1 MGQAK
6 SATAA
11 ASRATSPAAH
21 LETLRWRLTLLLIGA
36 SVLPMA
42 VVGLGGWVVFRGLL
56 TDRVEEHLRTIVH
69 DHAHTVDLFLAER
82 LKALRL
88 IAESYGETQLKDPAV
103 FRLVF
108 EVLNST
114 YEESFQDLGMIDD
127 QGRHISYIGPYP
139 LMGQNYSDAEWFRH
153 VREQGRYISDVFLGV
168 RKVPHFIMAVRHDQD
183 GGRFWVLRASIN
195 SEVFDRLVARVA
207 VGSNGDCY
215 LLDKAGRYQTRPRNG
230 AELLSM
236 STALADTPPNAG
248 GTVRTRTAE
257 GQEIL
262 RTVEWIK
269 DGQWLLVAERS
280 VAEVEAPLRQ
290 AFMRGTIVFGVG
302 VLVILAVTV
311 FTTNLLFRMLA
322 RAEQH
327 KEKLDAQLLRAAKLA
342 SVGEMATGVAHEIN
356 NPLGIIYSE
365 QTNIDDLLRELD
377 QNDPRV
383 EEMRGSVAQTTKQIK
398 RCMTITHKLLQ
409 FGRQG
414 VASGALTDLG
424 PELAEIVRLFE
435 KQASVNNISLVLEV
449 EPELPKI
456 LINVHEL
463 QQVFTNLVNNA
474 FQALQGRGGVVL
486 ISAWSENG
494 KVMVAVEDTGPGIP
508 ASERDKVFE
517 PFYTTKKMGEG
528 TGLGLS
534 VCYGIVVKWN
544 GRIYVDPES
553 YGGAR
558 FIIQF
563 PAAAA
568 GVKA

>member
-1 MGQAK
+1 MGQAR
-6 SATAA
+6 SATPAA
-11 ASRATSPAAH
+11 SEATSRATHAR
-21 LETLRWRLTLLLIGA
+21 TLRWRLTPLLIGA
-36 SVLPMA
+36 SVLPLA

-56 TDRVEEHLRTIVH
+56 ADRVEEHLRTIVL

-88 IAESYGETQLKDPAV
+88 ITESYGEMQLKDPAIL
-103 FRLVF
+103 RRVF

-114 YEESFQDLGMIDD
+114 YEQSFQDLGLIDD
-127 QGRHISYIGPYP
+127 QGQHISYIGPYR
-139 LMGQNYSDAEWFRH
+139 LLGQNYSRAEWFHH
-153 VREQGRYISDVFLGV
+153 VRDQGRYISDVFLGV
-168 RKVPHFIMAVRHDQD
+168 RKVPHFIMAVRHNQG

-195 SEVFDRLVARVA
+195 SEVFDRLVARVT

-215 LLDKAGRYQTRPRNG
+215 LLDKAGRYQTRPRG
-230 AELLSM
+230 GGEVLST
-236 STALADTPPNAG
+236 STVLSDTPPDAG
-248 GTVRTRTAE
+248 RTVRTRTGE
-257 GQEIL
+257 GREIL
-262 RTVEWIK
+262 RTVQWIK

-280 VAEVEAPLRQ
+280 VAEVEGPFRQ
-290 AFMRGTIVFGVG
+290 AFARGATVFGVG
-302 VLVILAVTV
+302 VLAILVVTV

-322 RAEQH
+322 RAEQQT
-327 KEKLDAQLLRAAKLA
+327 EVLDAQLLRAAELA

-377 QNDPRV
+377 PNDPRV
-383 EEMRGSVAQTTKQIK
+383 KEMRQSVAQTTKQIK
-398 RCMTITHKLLQ
+398 RCKTITHKLLQ

-414 VASGALTDLG
+414 VASGALLEVG

-449 EPELPKI
+449 EPGLSRI
-456 LINVHEL
+456 LIDAGEL

-474 FQALQGRGGVVL
+474 FQALHGRSGVVL
-486 ISAWSENG
+486 ISAWSEKG

-508 ASERDKVFE
+508 PSERDKVFE

-544 GRIYVDPES
+544 GRVYVDPES
-553 YGGAR
+553 DGGAR
-558 FIIQF
+558 FLVEF